1 MKLYRLMA
9 SILCMAL
16 LMVLCPPAICSAEI
30 IPFAENGNVVQA
42 WLNFSGN
49 KIDVGG
55 KVTKLEAGCTAK
67 TTVYVQA
74 KSGSSWITKASG
86 SGSREASAS
95 YTCLLYTS
103 GLFLLL
109 FGLLSGALAYV
120 LQVCMAVWGTF
131 LQKRRIRNFLP
142 AALLFPVYIMT
153 WIPVNIM
160 CLFHPKTSWEPIKHE
175 RAIPLERMEE
185 GEKIDASQG

>member
-95 YTCLLYTS
+95 YTAQRGTEYR
-103 GLFLLL
+103 
-109 FGLLSGALAYV
+109 AYAIAKIYDSNGK
-120 LQVCMAVWGTF
+120 QVDTVKGYSSSS
-131 LQKRRIRNFLP
+131 
-142 AALLFPVYIMT
+142 VY
-153 WIPVNIM
+153 
-160 CLFHPKTSWEPIKHE
+160 
-175 RAIPLERMEE
+175 
-185 GEKIDASQG
+185 